1 MHLHCGLWCFSSQGR
16 AADMAHTT
24 RMAQPAVDAPCE
36 PSCCLRAQHLSLHP
50 WLLLMH
56 ACRLLFEVLHKVL
69 PMHLP
74 DDRLLVSGQAAA
86 ASRQTGPSFITGSI
100 KHPTRDE
107 FVPAASAVSAA
118 ASATSTKHGSSKG
131 GRSSSGGSRRHRKQ
145 GLTVKTLRR
154 MLVVVGPEGV
164 GVRRRA
170 ALTAFERSMVMSLGV
185 VLVGGVLGWVSGAR
199 AAQARQ
205 QQQELRMQQRA
216 QLTRLEQQQEAAAKG
231 GGSAASSRA
240 RRHERRVVGRR
251 QSESVSVA
259 AVV

>member
-1 MHLHCGLWCFSSQGR
+1 MSLPAALTSS
-16 AADMAHTT
+16 
-24 RMAQPAVDAPCE
+24 
-36 PSCCLRAQHLSLHP
+36 QHLSLHP
-50 WLLLMH
+50 WLLLLLLMH
-56 ACRLLFEVLHKVL
+56 ACRLLFEVLHKAL

-86 ASRQTGPSFITGSI
+86 ASRQTAPSFITGSI

-107 FVPAASAVSAA
+107 FVPAASAVPVA
-118 ASATSTKHGSSKG
+118 ASATSTKQGGSKG
-131 GRSSSGGSRRHRKQ
+131 GRSDGGSRRHRKQ

-154 MLVVVGPEGV
+154 MLVVAEPEGV

-170 ALTAFERSMVMSLGV
+170 ALAAFGRSMALSLGV

-205 QQQELRMQQRA
+205 QQQELRVQQRA
-216 QLTRLEQQQEAAAKG
+216 QLARLEQQQEAAAKSG
-231 GGSAASSRA
+231 GGAASSRS
-240 RRHERRVVGRR
+240 RRHERRAVSLG
-251 QSESVSVA
+251 QSEGVEVA